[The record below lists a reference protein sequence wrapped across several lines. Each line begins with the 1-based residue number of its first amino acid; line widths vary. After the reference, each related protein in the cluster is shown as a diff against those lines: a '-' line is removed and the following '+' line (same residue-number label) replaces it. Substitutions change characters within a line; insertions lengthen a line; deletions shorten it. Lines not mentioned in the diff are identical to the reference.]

1 MVNLKLRPRPW
12 RRGKGAAV
20 AYTLQALSIEAGPGS
35 QIYMV
40 PRCEFKVKL
49 AQAYVLGERGTTAS
63 YSHDKPAKR
72 GKMTEKTRVDVG
84 I

>member
-1 MVNLKLRPRPW
+1 
-12 RRGKGAAV
+12 
-20 AYTLQALSIEAGPGS
+20 
-35 QIYMV
+35 
-40 PRCEFKVKL
+40 
-49 AQAYVLGERGTTAS
+49 VLGERGTTAS

>member
-20 AYTLQALSIEAGPGS
+20 AYTLQALSIEAGPGRK
-35 QIYMV
+35 YMV

-63 YSHDKPAKR
+63 YSHDKPAAKR
-72 GKMTEKTRVDVG
+72 GKMTEKPRVDVG